1 MKNIGTIIAAVFLS
15 LVLLAY
21 MCTYQVR
28 FTEHAFVKT
37 WGKAPPASD
46 GGSEKVGL
54 YYKWPRPIQQVVKYD
69 KRLRVLNDKTEETRT
84 TDGENLILT
93 TFTIWRINHPQEQRV
108 VGHVLV
114 EPVALTKTV
123 GHVEVGGAVG
133 VDVGEQKLRSMIRTH
148 KQAVVGG
155 HKLSEFVSTDAA
167 ERNLDGIEKE
177 LLDLV
182 RADAEKE
189 YGIFVQDF
197 GIKKLGLPQSV
208 TTAIFAKMKSNEEK
222 KAERY
227 RSEGNAAARSIEAE
241 ARAAERRILAAAR
254 QKVAEI
260 ETEAQRVIG
269 EYYKE
274 FNSHPELRIFLDQLR
289 TLEDTLQ
296 TRTTIIFD
304 QSTPP
309 FNLFDEAVR
318 KEVGTG
324 ESLGREASVDP
335 LGDAAIAAKRDTK
348 D

>member
-37 WGKAPPASD
+37 WGKAPQASD
-46 GGSEKVGL
+46 GASEKVGL

-93 TFTIWRINHPQEQRV
+93 TFTIWRIDAPIKFNTNFP
-108 VGHVLV
+108 G
-114 EPVALTKTV
+114 
-123 GHVEVGGAVG
+123 G
-133 VDVGEQKLRSMIRTH
+133 VDIGEQKLRSMVRTH
-148 KQAVVGG
+148 KQAVVGR

-227 RSEGNAAARSIEAE
+227 RSEGNAAARNIEAE

-269 EYYKE
+269 EYYKQ
-274 FNSHPELRIFLDQLR
+274 FNSHPELRMFLDRLR
-289 TLEDTLQ
+289 TLEETLQ

-309 FNLFDEAVR
+309 FNLFDEDVR
-318 KEVGTG
+318 QGVGTG
-324 ESLGREASVDP
+324 KSLGRGASVDP